1 MFLTL
6 DVSQLDVRFVIAKG
20 KGTAN
25 GITNY
30 NHPHGIR
37 IYLDAELVW
46 PLLIPEYTDS
56 EKASHWFFLAVVILH
71 ELIVRLF
78 PNSMHKD
85 FMESIT
91 TVIDTVLHSL
101 IS

>member
-1 MFLTL
+1 MFLNL

-71 ELIVRLF
+71 ELIVRFCSL
-78 PNSMHKD
+78 
-85 FMESIT
+85 
-91 TVIDTVLHSL
+91 TVCAHGLYGVYHNCY
-101 IS
+101 